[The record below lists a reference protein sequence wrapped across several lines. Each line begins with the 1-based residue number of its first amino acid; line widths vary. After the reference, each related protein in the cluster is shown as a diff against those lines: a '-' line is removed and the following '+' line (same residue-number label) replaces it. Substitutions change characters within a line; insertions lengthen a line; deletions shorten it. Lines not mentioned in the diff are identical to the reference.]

1 MKKNTMKKNSF
12 IGGAFVSTMAIIIVK
27 IIGVIYVIP
36 FNALI
41 GEKGGAL
48 YGYGYNIYALFLSI
62 SSAGFPFAVSKLT
75 SEYLALE
82 NKDKVSQVY
91 KISKNIIFILSLVMF
106 LLLFALATP
115 IAKMIAVSGT
125 GGNTVEDIALVL
137 RLVSFAILVVPFLS
151 VTRGFLQGHKMITPG
166 SISQII
172 EQLVRVIVILVGCY
186 LALNVFHMGLT
197 VAVGISV
204 FAACVGGLFSLL
216 YLQIKLHQSNLLE
229 KKMDSSQLEAVG
241 KIIKRLSFYAVP
253 YVIISAIS
261 NLYEITDMVIV
272 QRVMSDILHVDA
284 VTTETVSSV
293 FTIWGGKFNGII
305 LALIIGINTSLTP
318 NIVTSFTKGDLQDVN
333 DKINKSLELILYIIV
348 PLTIF
353 LSVYTRPLWTFFYGY
368 NAVGVSVYRYF
379 VFYALFGGIFT
390 VIVNILQS
398 LSKYK
403 EVIVSIVLGLIFN
416 VLLDGPFIVLFSKLG
431 LMPAT
436 GAIVCGLCAYTLSIT
451 YAIVTLHKRYQISFY
466 DVYVRLKDFILPWFI
481 FIIMIVITAR
491 FLPTTLSGRLIQI
504 PILGCAGIICFGV
517 YFGVSYKMG
526 IVSTLFDFKIMD
538 KIPFLKNRNKKGE

>member
-1 MKKNTMKKNSF
+1 MKKDTMKKNSF
-12 IGGAFVSTMAIIIVK
+12 IGGAFVSTMAIIMVK

-75 SEYLALE
+75 SEYLALD
-82 NKDKVSQVY
+82 NKKEVSQVY
-91 KISKNIIFILSLVMF
+91 IISRNVIFLLSLVMF
-106 LLLFALATP
+106 LLLFVLATP

-125 GGNTVEDIALVL
+125 GGNTVEDIALIL

-186 LALNVFHMGLT
+186 LALRVFHMKLT
-197 VAVGISV
+197 IAVGISV

-216 YLQIKLHQSNLLE
+216 YLQIKLHRSNLLE
-229 KKMDSSQLEAVG
+229 DNVKVESKATFLKILKK
-241 KIIKRLSFYAVP
+241 LSFYAIP
-253 YVIISAIS
+253 FVIISAIS
-261 NLYEITDMVIV
+261 NLYEITDMVVV
-272 QRVMSDILHVDA
+272 QRVLSDIIHLDA

-318 NIVTSFTKGDLQDVN
+318 NIVTSYTKKDMDDVN

-353 LSVYTRPLWTFFYGY
+353 LSVFTRPLWTFFYGY
-368 NAVGVSVYRYF
+368 NETGVAVYRYF

-390 VIVNILQS
+390 VLVNILQS

-403 EVIVSIVLGLIFN
+403 EVIVSIGIGLVFN
-416 VLLDGPFIVLFSKLG
+416 VLLDGPFILLFHKLG
-431 LMPAT
+431 LMPAG
-436 GAIVCGLCAYTLSIT
+436 GAVVCGLCAYTLSIA
-451 YAIVTLHKRYQISFY
+451 YAIICLSKRHHVSFQE
-466 DVYVRLKDFILPWFI
+466 VFTKVKKFLLPWVI
-481 FIIMIVITAR
+481 FLVVL
-491 FLPTTLSGRLIQI
+491 FFVYKYLPTTLSGRLIQI
-504 PILGCAGIICFGV
+504 PILGVAGLICFGI
-517 YFGVSYKMG
+517 YFLVSYRMG
-526 IVSTLFDFKIMD
+526 IFKDLFDF
-538 KIPFLKNRNKKGE
+538 KIPFLKNKK